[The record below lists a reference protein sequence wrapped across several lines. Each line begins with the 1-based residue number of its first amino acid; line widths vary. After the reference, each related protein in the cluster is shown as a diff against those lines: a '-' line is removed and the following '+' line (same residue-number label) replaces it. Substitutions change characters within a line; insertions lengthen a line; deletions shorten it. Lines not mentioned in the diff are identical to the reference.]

1 MIVTSAV
8 AVPQP
13 WSLVTVTV
21 ALNVPYS
28 AGAPNIVAPDGV
40 SLKFTFSGSPV
51 TLSIV
56 PLE

>member
-40 SLKFTFSGSPV
+40 S
-51 TLSIV
+51 
-56 PLE
+56 